1 MGTSVS
7 VRCLAQ
13 DGQWAHRLVL
23 NTRRPIEHWTG
34 QWAHTTVEHSSAGV
48 ATLVQ
53 GKVGDPN
60 HPHPRFLPAF

>member
-48 ATLVQ
+48 ALQ
-53 GKVGDPN
+53 GKVWR
-60 HPHPRFLPAF
+60 PRPPPPAPLPLF